1 MAGLAATEI
10 RRPALPPRRS
20 RVTAPGLL
28 RRLLD
33 AHRERQLQE
42 QRQELER
49 RARWADEARNAPSL
63 ESSMGSFY
71 R

>member
-10 RRPALPPRRS
+10 WRPAPLARRPRGA
-20 RVTAPGLL
+20 APGLL

-42 QRQELER
+42 LGR
-49 RARWADEARNAPSL
+49 RARWADEARNALSL
-63 ESSMGSFY
+63 EASMGSFY